1 MSNPLLE
8 IMREASGRKWCMTPY
23 CTACG
28 SLKFLNKLKELAGP
42 LGGPLANALEDLD
55 IKELTSI
62 PKWQDGL
69 LIAVIDLPISMQL
82 EGILRAWLPKACGD
96 IRFAD
101 YVLFRIVKLLPR
113 QSDIRREWIETCM
126 AMAVDVKDFSLVESL
141 ILVLGQDARMLPEL
155 MTIATD
161 YARTSGQMRRVLLS
175 ACNLNV
181 KMA

>member
-8 IMREASGRKWCMTPY
+8 IMREGSKRKWCMTPY
-23 CTACG
+23 CTTCG
-28 SLKFLNKLKELAGP
+28 SLEYRNKLKELAGP
-42 LGGPLANALEDLD
+42 LANALEELD

-69 LIAVIDLPISMQL
+69 LIAVIDLPMSMQL
-82 EGILRAWLPKACGD
+82 EDILRAWLPEACGD

-101 YVLFRIVKLLPR
+101 YVLFKIVKYLPR
-113 QSDIRREWIETCM
+113 KSDIRREWIETCM
-126 AMAVDVKDFSLVESL
+126 AMAVDVRDFSLVESL

-155 MTIATD
+155 LTIATD
-161 YARTSGQMRRVLLS
+161 YARTSGQMRRVLLN

-181 KMA
+181 KA